1 MRIVDCQVRLSDVER
16 TELEDRRGYY
26 IINIIL
32 QVPPSLLPNSTCSK
46 TNGEGFMHGLMGIV
60 KALIYLYI
68 ADIVVLLILVVV

>member
-1 MRIVDCQVRLSDVER
+1 MER

-46 TNGEGFMHGLMGIV
+46 TNGEGFMHGLMGTCIV